1 MYTVHNQTQVKP
13 LGGRSP
19 KESSVY
25 WGNKREKKLLFY
37 PKTKGKDESKGN
49 KRKTYTVARS
59 GELINVDGHSAILGL
74 VILLGG
80 HFGGLFNEKVAKW
93 KREEKKREKKFSGL
107 IRLLGGG
114 R

>member
-1 MYTVHNQTQVKP
+1 M
-13 LGGRSP
+13 
-19 KESSVY
+19 KE
-25 WGNKREKKLLFY
+25 
-37 PKTKGKDESKGN
+37 N

-59 GELINVDGHSAILGL
+59 GELVNVDSHSAILGL

-80 HFGGLFNEKVAKW
+80 HFGGLFNEKVAMW